1 MTKKNDNTYTSSS
14 LNRFTR
20 RHFMHTTLGG
30 AFILGLSSCDQ
41 VEDSVE
47 TYMGPEINELE
58 FVTFNRQYHDISI
71 DAATQFPHNAIRGG
85 ANSGI
90 TDPVAIAYRLQQL
103 IDIADATTA
112 EALIDNLLLAQEN
125 SITFIDYKGFI
136 PNLEF
141 ANTNAGFLKSEA
153 EFSIPD
159 NAILSARVAMAAS
172 AFSGTPIA
180 DKAMLFLANQ
190 KEGYNFYLSG
200 TSLAFPETGS
210 ALNSDIGE
218 PKVEYFFSGYYT
230 ELAFVLSY
238 FIGDSAT
245 IQDAQVGM
253 DAWNALISAP
263 GVPTAQHGDS
273 FTALTTL
280 TVPLAKNGSAYQYF
294 QSLLALPTA
303 SISQSMSDALYN
315 VLFSFLDAARFE
327 NLPGIYSGAPNAQG
341 NFLSDN
347 GLSRLTVPA
356 NATTSRESIATVD
369 ALAAALRLFPAESL
383 ERQAIRRW
391 IGVFDATPGIKGA
404 SGLLKEHSMAFL
416 FRSRRFLC
424 SMQRIGRKKERRYG
438 QKGREMHFASILIDC
453 CFSKSREFGT
463 RNALKAQ
470 QKSHFQRHSERSR
483 GAFPQLDWE
492 SIEFIGS
499 IN

>member
-1 MTKKNDNTYTSSS
+1 MTKKNDNTYTSNS

-112 EALIDNLLLAQEN
+112 EALIDNLLVAQEN

-218 PKVEYFFSGYYT
+218 PKVEYLFSGYYT

-245 IQDAQVGM
+245 IQDPQVGM

-263 GVPTAQHGDS
+263 GIPTAQHGDS

-404 SGLLKEHSMAFL
+404 SGLFGGVDKSGNVSESYYARQNAAMILFDSTAPSHLESFLIANSKTSLADMFSRIAFSQDGL
-416 FRSRRFLC
+416 PV
-424 SMQRIGRKKERRYG
+424 QRVPGD
-438 QKGREMHFASILIDC
+438 LP
-453 CFSKSREFGT
+453 
-463 RNALKAQ
+463 LPPPLAQ
-470 QKSHFQRHSERSR
+470 I
-483 GAFPQLDWE
+483 FPTTPEDDTT
-492 SIEFIGS
+492 G
-499 IN
+499 